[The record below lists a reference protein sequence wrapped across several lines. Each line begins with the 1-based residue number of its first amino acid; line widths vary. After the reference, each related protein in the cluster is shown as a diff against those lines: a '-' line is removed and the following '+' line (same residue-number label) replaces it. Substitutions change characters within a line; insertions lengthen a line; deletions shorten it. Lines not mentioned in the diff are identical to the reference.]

1 MDECIAYL
9 NLSPL
14 HLDGLQKRLA
24 NIMKLKSTITD
35 TLKIFKKY
43 TDIGN
48 QFCDVINQLS
58 NKFIDFADIE
68 DDPNIGQ
75 ICSLLNNFQD
85 TMRNHF
91 TIISGAVMGPL
102 ESFVQGDITQAAAT
116 GKQAEREYD
125 NFHSLVEKYV
135 SLSKKKITENDLE
148 EFDMK
153 LMQAHGR
160 AVLADFT
167 FDRSLELVERKKNVE
182 IISQLIAFT
191 NLLGTTYEQC
201 ADFNKSTKDHF
212 NTIRQALPVS
222 IAEIQSF
229 SNNSEIMKEAIN
241 TYYELYWRRIKLEF
255 PGSTSLEHEGYLWKR
270 GTGITKSWQ
279 RRYFVCKDYKL
290 YYYHNA
296 KDSEAQLGQL
306 PLLLTS
312 TKPVVD
318 SERRNCF
325 TIISQNKTY
334 MLQAMTDWDAKEWM
348 AVISNN
354 IQYLLDH
361 SDASTT
367 ASSRHVSE
375 SSQDLVQ
382 KLTKEQV
389 CADCGAKN
397 PTWCCINWG
406 TCICINCS
414 GVHRS
419 LGVTVSKVRSLT
431 LDRLDDNTLNVL
443 SQIGNERANSIL
455 AANVGDQQINESS
468 TKEAREAFI
477 KAKYLDGAYMDKS
490 RGEVDII
497 KAIKENDLMGVYRA
511 VCYGQLHKETS
522 GYGPMHVAGACASA
536 SIAQLVVQNVNNIN
550 ALDDQGW
557 SGLSYAAYYNN
568 SEAAEVFI
576 AAGCNP
582 SANPD
587 THPYKIAFEAGN
599 KAIATM
605 FLPYWKGGE
614 VKTLPPG
621 SIKPA
626 VEIGEVK
633 KQTGDG
639 KKGSKMSTI
648 SLISTM

>member
-1 MDECIAYL
+1 MEEAIGYL

-14 HLDGLQKRLA
+14 HLDSLQKRLQA
-24 NIMKLKSTITD
+24 IVNTRGTITD

-43 TDIGN
+43 TEIGN
-48 QFCDVINQLS
+48 SFCDVMNQLARH
-58 NKFIDFADIE
+58 FVDFGSIK
-68 DDPNIGQ
+68 DDPNISSV
-75 ICSLLNNFQD
+75 CELLNSFQD

-91 TIISGAVMGPL
+91 AIIESAVMQPL
-102 ESFVQGDITQAAAT
+102 ETFVQTDISQAVAC
-116 GKQAEREYD
+116 GRQAEREYD

-135 SLSKKKITENDLE
+135 SLSKKKVNEHDHE
-148 EFDMK
+148 EYDMK

-167 FDRSLELVERKKNVE
+167 FDRTLELVERKKNVE
-182 IISQLIAFT
+182 IISQLIAFV
-191 NLLGTTYEQC
+191 NLLGTSYEQC
-201 ADFNKSTKDHF
+201 ADFNKSTKEHF

-222 IAEIQSF
+222 FAEITNF
-229 SNNSEIMKEAIN
+229 SNNTEIMKESVN
-241 TYYELYWRRIKLEF
+241 TYYELYWRRLKLEF
-255 PGSTSLEHEGYLWKR
+255 PGSTALEHEGYLWKK

-296 KDSEAQLGQL
+296 KDSGEQNGVL

-318 SERRNCF
+318 PERRNCF

-334 MLQAMTDWDAKEWM
+334 YLQALTDWDAKEWM
-348 AVISNN
+348 SVINNN

-361 SDASTT
+361 SEASNA
-367 ASSRHVSE
+367 ASKKVSE
-375 SSQDLVQ
+375 STEDLIQ

-431 LDRLDDNTLNVL
+431 LDRLDDTTLSVL
-443 SQIGNERANSIL
+443 DQIGNKNANSIL
-455 AANVGDQQINESS
+455 AANVGQEQIAETA
-468 TKEAREAFI
+468 TKEAREQFI
-477 KAKYLDGAYMDKS
+477 KKKYVDGQYIDRSSPPIDHLEAIKKGNLMD
-490 RGEVDII
+490 VY
-497 KAIKENDLMGVYRA
+497 KAI
-511 VCYGQLHKETS
+511 CYGQLQSEQS
-522 GYGPMHVAGACASA
+522 GYGSMHVAGSCASA
-536 SIAQLVVQNVNNIN
+536 TVAQLVVQNVKNID

-568 SEAAEVFI
+568 AEAAEVFLS
-576 AAGCNP
+576 AGCNP
-582 SANPD
+582 SVNPE

-599 KAIATM
+599 KTIATM

-614 VKTLPPG
+614 VKTLPQG
-621 SIKPA
+621 TLKPPID
-626 VEIGEVK
+626 IGLAPKLRSEAMKHLKVA
-633 KQTGDG
+633 
-639 KKGSKMSTI
+639 TI
-648 SLISTM
+648 SLISGM